1 MLLAAVLPLL
11 ILSLISSSSAT
22 PDHHP
27 LRGRWRE
34 LRKPSLVDQPA
45 KRVSPPEEQRY
56 RLPTYIVPTHYNLYI
71 ESQVHTGNRSFSGQ
85 VDINIDIRQ
94 PTRTIYVHNRG
105 LTITWNELVKTIDG
119 DSYNETLLYTVDTER
134 EFIIFATRDTLLP
147 GNEHVLRIA
156 FQGELRTDA
165 DGFYLSSYLNTTTGT
180 RKYLAAT
187 QFQAISARSAF
198 PCFDEPAMKASF
210 SVVIKHHPSYKAT
223 SNMPSYV
230 SAGDEDGYVVDYFE
244 TTPRM
249 SVYLLAFMV
258 SDFPY
263 IEEGQQR
270 VYARPTSINQ
280 TQYAL
285 EAGLRILAALD
296 EYTGIPYSDYMPKI
310 DQVAL
315 PDFDAGAM
323 ENWGLCNYR
332 EEYLLY
338 QPGVSTYLTETF
350 ITTIIAHEYA
360 HQWFGNV
367 VTNEWWSYLWLNEG
381 FATLYEYMAADLA
394 YPERRYRDLFNVDIV
409 QPVLRSDSSENTRP
423 MTFSRGATFDAIIS
437 IFDNVAYS
445 KAGSVLRM
453 FRQVIGIDTWRQIV
467 REHIERSEFGS
478 VNPAALITAMET
490 VTGNASF
497 LPDGIDMEAF
507 VSSWADQ
514 AGYPVLEVRR
524 TYAGELILSQD
535 RFYNNKIVN
544 DDTSVWMIP
553 YTLLEQN
560 APWSVDSLAD
570 WQWLT
575 VRAVRIPSAI
585 PDDHWLLANVNQTGY
600 YRVNYDARNWQMLI
614 GALLDD
620 HTTIPMASRS
630 QLVDDAF
637 QLARANR
644 LDMEVALELLSYVR
658 DEREYP
664 PWESVNTALSYLAQR
679 LRGTP
684 DYGLYQLWVDTLIG
698 DVFVGLDVTGVPPS
712 GDASLLDKFLQQLIS
727 SWACRMEIESCL
739 ADTREALERELTGVE
754 PVHPDVSSVV
764 YCYGL
769 RSAPGSDAFQY
780 LYGKLQASANRA
792 ERSLLI
798 DALGCANDPDELDA
812 LLLTAIGGELQV
824 NYTPEERYYVLT
836 SVLVSRDGVD
846 ALVRFLTD
854 NHPYVE
860 TNLGP
865 GILYSLVQSIATRTN
880 TPDEEQM
887 LNELLERLEPALPA
901 TVAANVRTTVSRN
914 LAWSSSREGVLVSY
928 FLQRYRPIPV

>member
-1 MLLAAVLPLL
+1 MLLAVVLPLL
-11 ILSLISSSSAT
+11 CLSLVSSSSAT
-22 PDHHP
+22 PDRHP

-34 LRKPSLVDQPA
+34 LWKPPVDQPTKHISA
-45 KRVSPPEEQRY
+45 AEEQRY
-56 RLPTYIVPTHYNLYI
+56 RLPEYI
-71 ESQVHTGNRSFSGQ
+71 EPIHYDLFIDTDVHTGNRTFSGQ
-85 VDINIDIRQ
+85 VDIHLDIKE
-94 PTRTIYVHNRG
+94 PTRTIYVHSRG
-105 LTITWNELVKTIDG
+105 LTITRNELLITLENNI
-119 DSYNETLLYTVDTER
+119 YRETLVYTEDTER
-134 EFIIFATRDTLLP
+134 ELLIFETQYELIIRLP
-147 GNEHVLRIA
+147 YILRIA
-156 FQGELRTDA
+156 FEGQLRTDA
-165 DGFYLSSYLNTTTGT
+165 DGFYLSSYLDETGS
-180 RKYLAAT
+180 RQYLAAT

-198 PCFDEPAMKASF
+198 PCLDEPAMKATF
-210 SVVIKHHPSYKAT
+210 ALRIRHHPSYKAT
-223 SNMPSYV
+223 ANTRRV
-230 SAGDEDGYVVDYFE
+230 ASAGGADGYVTDYFGN
-244 TTPRM
+244 TPRM
-249 SVYLLAFMV
+249 SAYLLAFMV

-263 IEEGQQR
+263 IEQGQQR
-270 VYARPTSINQ
+270 VFARPTAINE

-285 EAGLRILAALD
+285 EAGISILKALD
-296 EYTGIPYSDYMPKI
+296 EYIGIPYTSYMPKL

-423 MTFSRGATFDAIIS
+423 MTFSRGATFDDILS

-445 KAGSVLRM
+445 KSGSVLRM
-453 FRQVIGIDTWRQIV
+453 FREVIGIDTWREII
-467 REHIERSEFGS
+467 REHIRSREFQS
-478 VNPAALITAMET
+478 VNPGHLIEAMER
-490 VTGNASF
+490 VTGNSSF
-497 LPDGIDMEAF
+497 LPDGIDMETF

-524 TYAGELILSQD
+524 TYTGELIVSQD
-535 RFYNNKIVN
+535 RFFNNKIVN
-544 DDTSVWMIP
+544 DDANLWVIP
-553 YTLLEQN
+553 YTLLEQD
-560 APWSVDSLAD
+560 PLCDGLAD

-575 VRAVRIPSAI
+575 VRAARIPTDT
-585 PDDHWLLANVNQTGY
+585 PNDHWLLANVNQSGY
-600 YRVNYDARNWQMLI
+600 YRVNYDARNWELLI
-614 GALLDD
+614 GALHDD

-630 QLVDDAF
+630 QLIDDAF

-658 DEREYP
+658 AEREYP
-664 PWESVNTALSYLAQR
+664 PWESANTALSYLGQR
-679 LRGTP
+679 LRGSP
-684 DYGLYQLWVDTLIG
+684 DYVLYQLMVYTLIS
-698 DVFVGLDVTGVPPS
+698 DMFDGLDVTVPAAG
-712 GDASLLDKFLQQLIS
+712 GDEALLEKFLQQLIS
-727 SWACRMEIESCL
+727 SWACRLEIESCL
-739 ADTREALERELTGVE
+739 VDTREALEREVSGNE
-754 PVHPDVSSVV
+754 MVHPDVSSVV

-769 RSAPGSDAFQY
+769 RTANGSDAFQY
-780 LYGKLQASANRA
+780 LYAKLQGSANRA

-798 DALGCANDPDELDA
+798 DALGCAVDPEELEA
-812 LLLTAIGGELQV
+812 FLLTAIGNLQV

-846 ALVRFLTD
+846 ALVRFLAE
-854 NHPYVE
+854 NHPYVASI
-860 TNLGP
+860 LGP
-865 GILYSLVQSIATRTN
+865 GTLYSLVQSIATRTN

-887 LNELLERLEPALPA
+887 LNDLLERLEPALPA
-901 TVAANVRTTVSRN
+901 TVLANVRATVSRN
-914 LAWSSSREGVLVSY
+914 LAWSTSREGVLVSY